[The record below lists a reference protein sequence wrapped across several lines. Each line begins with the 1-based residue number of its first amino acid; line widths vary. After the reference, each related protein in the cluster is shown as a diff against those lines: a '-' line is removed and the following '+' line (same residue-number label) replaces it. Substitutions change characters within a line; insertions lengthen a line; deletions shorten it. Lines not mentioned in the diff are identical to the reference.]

1 MCQIADARELAEQ
14 DCYNYDRLITLR
26 DVSLFMVVAA
36 LLMIAAISVAA
47 RFAERDRRLLAA
59 LFIPGVHLTLFAL
72 LVMIVAQSLIAAY
85 AFYTVETEL
94 ARSVGV
100 ALIYCLILSAVLGA
114 WGTVRVGFAVSRRPP
129 LVVLGIE
136 INQETQGRLWRFVAQ
151 VASKLGAEPPAH
163 IVLGLQPT
171 FYATPAN
178 LVLVGQSQ
186 VLTGDTIH
194 LSLPM
199 LRILSEQ
206 ELAAVVGHEIGH
218 FKEEDAICT
227 LHFLIAYSSVSNVL
241 GRISTRPYHSLAL
254 IPAAVVLDYLLERF
268 AAAERTIGRQREVE
282 ADFAGVLVGGAEP
295 LAAAIVKITMFTR
308 LWTKMLDMAV
318 AALDE
323 GRAIANISLVFSK
336 RAAIMLGHI
345 DWSHAVSELSASDLD
360 HAMGIHPS
368 LTDRVATLGL
378 TLPRVC
384 QGLQVDAQHS
394 AATLLGGIEAIEEA
408 LTMRQINLLSR
419 LRGVKL

>member
-1 MCQIADARELAEQ
+1 MQRCLKLFATLFAVPTFGLLLSFSRLGDLDHQFVIDAQAVGATDLAQQTLAVMCQIADARELAEQ

-26 DVSLFMVVAA
+26 DVSLFMVIAA

-59 LFIPGVHLTLFAL
+59 LFIPGVHLTLLAL

-186 VLTGDTIH
+186 VLTGDTI
-194 LSLPM
+194 LCRS
-199 LRILSEQ
+199 R
-206 ELAAVVGHEIGH
+206 
-218 FKEEDAICT
+218 CC
-227 LHFLIAYSSVSNVL
+227 
-241 GRISTRPYHSLAL
+241 
-254 IPAAVVLDYLLERF
+254 
-268 AAAERTIGRQREVE
+268 
-282 ADFAGVLVGGAEP
+282 
-295 LAAAIVKITMFTR
+295 
-308 LWTKMLDMAV
+308 
-318 AALDE
+318 
-323 GRAIANISLVFSK
+323 
-336 RAAIMLGHI
+336 
-345 DWSHAVSELSASDLD
+345 AS
-360 HAMGIHPS
+360 
-368 LTDRVATLGL
+368 
-378 TLPRVC
+378 
-384 QGLQVDAQHS
+384 
-394 AATLLGGIEAIEEA
+394 
-408 LTMRQINLLSR
+408 
-419 LRGVKL
+419 